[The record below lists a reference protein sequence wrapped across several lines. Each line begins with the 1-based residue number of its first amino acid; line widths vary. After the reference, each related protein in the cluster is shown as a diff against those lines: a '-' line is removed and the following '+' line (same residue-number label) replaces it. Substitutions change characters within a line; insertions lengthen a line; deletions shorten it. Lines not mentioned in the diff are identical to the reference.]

1 MTDYRVTF
9 MKDLVAIDAYV
20 RIEDEEQAAWEANV
34 GFNAES
40 WHLIDYERALI
51 KRAEA
56 LVRETVHSTDFYA
69 DNWDWEIEEL

>member
-20 RIEDEEQAAWEANV
+20 RMEDEERQAVEENAQGLWAPYEVILV
-34 GFNAES
+34 G
-40 WHLIDYERALI
+40 
-51 KRAEA
+51 RAEA

-69 DNWDWEIEEL
+69 DNWDWEVEEL

>member
-9 MKDLVAIDAYV
+9 MKNLVSIDAYV
-20 RIEDEEQAAWEANV
+20 RIEDEERQAIEEQLGRWGRWEPYEAILV
-34 GFNAES
+34 G
-40 WHLIDYERALI
+40 
-51 KRAEA
+51 RAEA

>member
-20 RIEDEEQAAWEANV
+20 RIEDEERAAAEENASMLWAPYEAMLV
-34 GFNAES
+34 
-40 WHLIDYERALI
+40 
-51 KRAEA
+51 KRAEE
-56 LVRETVHSTDFYA
+56 LVREHVHSIHFHS

>member
-20 RIEDEEQAAWEANV
+20 RIEDEERAAAEENASMLWAPYEAMLV
-34 GFNAES
+34 G
-40 WHLIDYERALI
+40 
-51 KRAEA
+51 RAEA
-56 LVRETVHSTDFYA
+56 LVRDTVHSTDFYA